1 MDQQRSRI
9 SLDLLRGFEAA
20 ARHLSFTHAA
30 AELFVTQSAVSRQ
43 IKALEEQLG
52 KKLFV
57 RANRQLALT
66 EAGLSLQQAVAQAQ
80 DVLYEAFDRV
90 RPPPATSLVV
100 AVAEPFASLVL
111 APALGQL
118 RLLGALKELRIVS
131 ANDPD
136 EHARARPHVTIR
148 HYRQGAAP
156 AGAIELAPDIV
167 APACSPKLLHAAPG
181 ALSRPADLAHQVL
194 LRYEAVI
201 ERRTRVDWVRWL
213 AAHGLSGL
221 RPRTWIHFMRYDQVI
236 SAAVN
241 GCGVMLGRLPLLAGL
256 LREGLLTVPW
266 ADCAI
271 RTGSWHASIDAQ
283 QRDGEAAR
291 DFVEQ
296 VRALLDGAG
305 AGPR

>member
-1 MDQQRSRI
+1 MDHHRPRV

-20 ARHLSFTHAA
+20 ARHLNFTQAA

-43 IKALEEQLG
+43 IKTLEEQLG

-57 RANRQLALT
+57 RANRQLSLT
-66 EAGLSLQQAVAQAQ
+66 DAGLSLQQAVAQAQ
-80 DVLYEAFDRV
+80 DVLYEALDRV
-90 RPPPATSLVV
+90 RPQPRASNLVV

-111 APALGQL
+111 APALGSL
-118 RLLGALKELRIVS
+118 RLVGALKELRIVS

-156 AGAIELAPDIV
+156 AGAIELAPDV
-167 APACSPKLLHAAPG
+167 VTPACAPRLLHRTG
-181 ALSRPADLAHQVL
+181 LGRPADLAQHVL

-213 AAHGLSGL
+213 AAQGLGGL

-236 SAAVN
+236 SAAVS

-256 LREGLLTVPW
+256 LREGLLTLPW
-266 ADCAI
+266 ADCGI
-271 RTGSWHASIDAQ
+271 RTGSWYATIDAQ
-283 QRDGEAAR
+283 QRDGGAAQA
-291 DFVEQ
+291 FVEQ
-296 VRALLDGAG
+296 VRAQLQA
-305 AGPR
+305 A

>member
-1 MDQQRSRI
+1 MMEHHRQRI

-20 ARHLSFTHAA
+20 ARHLNFTHAA

-43 IKALEEQLG
+43 IKTLEEQLG

-57 RANRQLALT
+57 RDNRQLALT
-66 EAGLSLQQAVAQAQ
+66 EAGLSLQQAVVQAQ
-80 DVLYEAFDRV
+80 DVLYAALDRV
-90 RPPPATSLVV
+90 RPQPRATSLVV

-111 APALGQL
+111 APALGNL
-118 RLLGALKELRIVS
+118 RLLSALKELRIVS

-148 HYRQGAAP
+148 HYRQDAAP
-156 AGAIELAPDIV
+156 SGAIELAPDIV
-167 APACSPKLLHAAPG
+167 APACSPKLLHRAGG
-181 ALSRPADLAHQVL
+181 ALSRPADLAQHVL

-213 AAHGLSGL
+213 AAQGLSGL

-241 GCGVMLGRLPLLAGL
+241 GGGVMLGRLPLLAGL

-271 RTGSWHASIDAQ
+271 RTGSWYATIDTQ
-283 QRDGEAAR
+283 QRDDGAAQA
-291 DFVEQ
+291 FVEQ
-296 VRALLDGAG
+296 VRALFQPA
-305 AGPR
+305 